1 MPSSPLAGHPPLT
14 DEPNP
19 RYDSPMRILVI
30 GAHGTIG
37 REIVNALS
45 REHDVLRAS
54 RTNEEIE
61 VDITDP
67 ASIRAMYEKV
77 GKIDAVIS
85 AAGSGAWKPLD
96 ALTDDD
102 FTRTLGYK
110 LMGQVN
116 VVRYGL
122 AHVSDGGSIT
132 TTSGVLSRI
141 PVQNG
146 AAISLV
152 NAGLEGFTRAAALE
166 APRGIRIN
174 VVSPP
179 WVTETLVAMG
189 STDLSHGLPSAKVA
203 QAYVRSATGTE
214 TGQVI
219 EP

>member
-1 MPSSPLAGHPPLT
+1 
-14 DEPNP
+14 
-19 RYDSPMRILVI
+19 MRILII

-37 REIVNALS
+37 REVVNALAG
-45 REHDVLRAS
+45 EHEILGAS
-54 RTNEEIE
+54 RKGSEIQ

-77 GKIDAVIS
+77 GRIDAVIS
-85 AAGSGAWKPLD
+85 AAGSGAWKPL
-96 ALTDDD
+96 AGLTDED
-102 FTRTLGYK
+102 FARSLGYK

-116 VVRYGL
+116 VVRYGF

-132 TTSGVLSRI
+132 TTSGVLARS
-141 PVQNG
+141 PMPGG

-152 NAGLEGFTRAAALE
+152 NAGLEGFTRGAALE
-166 APRGIRIN
+166 APRGIRVN

-179 WVTETLVAMG
+179 WVTETLIEMG
-189 STDLSHGLPSAKVA
+189 STDLSHGLPSATVA
-203 QAYVRSATGTE
+203 RAYVRSVMGSE